1 VGFPEFAL
9 GPAQIFL
16 LLGAI
21 AFCAKLQN
29 QRGARSTQPFQSA
42 TVGSQSTISCN
53 QGTLARLYPIERKD
67 ARSWKALFTKE
78 KPMSHPPLRLFSI
91 KQQIPYTKLVTF
103 TTALGLIFATGEAA
117 KAATL
122 TALNQGTVVDTFT
135 ECIND
140 GIALMIGKNPAD
152 EHGWQYAIDS
162 FNDGV
167 SGTQIGGN
175 VYEIY
180 SLALRETSDSLW
192 VVINGNLPL
201 TGTDA
206 VGAED
211 GNIGWGDLFFNFS
224 GKDFTTASKEG
235 SLFAVRYAG
244 TNDSFVPEIGLYGNV
259 TATSTTA
266 INSGFSSIKA
276 YNQRVTNYCQEPG
289 CGPSLGDLA
298 ADASYFDQTQSL
310 NAIAS
315 GKFLTSIMYLSDA
328 ELLKAG
334 YDLNRFGGQ
343 HTIAFKFNKSGIC
356 ESGYCKSVPEPSGV
370 LGLAAVGLIFGGSKL
385 RKRYKD
391 NSLKQK

>member
-1 VGFPEFAL
+1 
-9 GPAQIFL
+9 
-16 LLGAI
+16 
-21 AFCAKLQN
+21 
-29 QRGARSTQPFQSA
+29 
-42 TVGSQSTISCN
+42 
-53 QGTLARLYPIERKD
+53 
-67 ARSWKALFTKE
+67 
-78 KPMSHPPLRLFSI
+78 MSHPPLRFFPI
-91 KQQIPYTKLVTF
+91 KQQPLYTKLVTF
-103 TTALGLIFATGEAA
+103 TTALGLIFTTGEAA

-122 TALNQGTVVDTFT
+122 TALNEGTVVDTFT

-140 GIALMIGKNPAD
+140 GIALMVGKNPAD

-180 SLALRETSDSLW
+180 NLALRETSDSIW
-192 VVINGNLPL
+192 VAINGNLPL

-224 GKDFTTASKEG
+224 SKDFTTASNEG

-244 TNDSFVPEIGLYGNV
+244 TNDSLAPKIGLYGNV
-259 TATSTTA
+259 TATSTQ
-266 INSGFSSIKA
+266 A
-276 YNQRVTNYCQEPG
+276 YNQRVTNYCQEPA

-298 ADASYFDQTQSL
+298 ADTSYFDQTQSL

-385 RKRYKD
+385 RKPYKD

>member
-1 VGFPEFAL
+1 
-9 GPAQIFL
+9 
-16 LLGAI
+16 
-21 AFCAKLQN
+21 
-29 QRGARSTQPFQSA
+29 
-42 TVGSQSTISCN
+42 
-53 QGTLARLYPIERKD
+53 
-67 ARSWKALFTKE
+67 
-78 KPMSHPPLRLFSI
+78 MSHPPLRLFPI
-91 KQQIPYTKLVTF
+91 KQQPKYTKLITL
-103 TTALGLIFATGEAA
+103 TTAFGLIFATGETA

-122 TALNQGTVVDTFT
+122 TALNKGTVVDTFT

-140 GIALMIGKNPAD
+140 GIALMVGKNPAD

-224 GKDFTTASKEG
+224 GKDFTTASKES

-244 TNDSFVPEIGLYGNV
+244 TNDSLAPKIGLYGNV

-276 YNQRVTNYCQEPG
+276 YNQQVATYCQEPG
-289 CGPSLGDLA
+289 CRPSLGDLA
-298 ADASYFDQTQSL
+298 ADTSYFDQTQSL

-315 GKFLTSIMYLSDA
+315 GKFLTSIMYLSDS

-391 NSLKQK
+391 SSLKKENKYSPSPQPLTPSSSEFCCPALAIHSIEQPKGSGDSDKMGSNGVGVCLHNK